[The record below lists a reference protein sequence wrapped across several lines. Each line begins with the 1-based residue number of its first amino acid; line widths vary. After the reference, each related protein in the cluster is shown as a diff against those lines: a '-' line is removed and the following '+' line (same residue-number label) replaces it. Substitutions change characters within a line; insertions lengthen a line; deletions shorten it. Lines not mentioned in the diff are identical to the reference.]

1 MIKTML
7 IIMIV
12 MWTIALVLPHVLKL
26 IRNWKGKTVH
36 GSINDKEK

>member
-12 MWTIALVLPHVLKL
+12 MWTIALVLPYFLKL
-26 IRNWKGKTVH
+26 IRNWKGKKVH
-36 GSINDKEK
+36 GSNNDKEK